1 MSVVPLMFRDWW
13 DEIDFPMRTSRL
25 LDQHFGQGM
34 KRDDLMSS
42 VWNSRPTVL
51 RSGYLRPWQKNSLQ
65 KQESGSTLN
74 IDNEK
79 FEVIL
84 DVQQFSPNEI
94 TVKIADKFV
103 IVEGKHEEKQDE
115 HGYVSRQFSRRY
127 QLPSDVNPDNVT
139 SSLSSDGL
147 LTITAPMKKLPPP
160 STERVVQITQT
171 GPSSKEDNA
180 KKVETT
186 NDLGPLVEFF
196 IPNRELQ

>member
-13 DEIDFPMRTSRL
+13 DELDFPMRTSRL
-25 LDQHFGQGM
+25 LDQHFGQGL
-34 KRDDLMSS
+34 KRDDLLSS

-51 RSGYLRPWQKNSLQ
+51 RSGYLRPWQRSVNSLQ

-115 HGYVSRQFSRRY
+115 HGFVSRQFSRRY
-127 QLPSDVNPDNVT
+127 QLPSEFAIFINYFYKLFTD
-139 SSLSSDGL
+139 SDWFL
-147 LTITAPMKKLPPP
+147 
-160 STERVVQITQT
+160 
-171 GPSSKEDNA
+171 
-180 KKVETT
+180 
-186 NDLGPLVEFF
+186 
-196 IPNRELQ
+196 